1 MSTEPTR
8 PREPTGIAHAEIV
21 VKRSRFIAA
30 ASPVG
35 SVETAEAELQRVRDE
50 HSDASHVVYA
60 YLVGDERSEQA
71 GLSDAGEPKGTA
83 GRPVMEILRG
93 SGVRDVLLT
102 VVRYFGGTKL
112 GTGGLVHAYGD
123 AARAVLERLPTR
135 ERIDRLTARCSVTYD
150 LFERTRQLIDAA
162 GGTITDE
169 QYGTFVALVWEMPS
183 EALESLQEQM
193 RDLSRGSVEIE
204 TGDGAQ
210 SG

>member
-1 MSTEPTR
+1 MPSEPAG
-8 PREPTGIAHAEIV
+8 PREPTGSARAEIV

-30 ASPVG
+30 ATAVT
-35 SVETAEAELQRVRDE
+35 SVDAAETELRRIRDE
-50 HSDASHVVYA
+50 HDEANHVVYA

-150 LFERTRQLIDAA
+150 LLERTRQLIDAA
-162 GGTITDE
+162 GGTIADE
-169 QYGTFVALVWEMPS
+169 QYGTSIAVVWEMPS
-183 EALESLQEQM
+183 ENLAGLREQI
-193 RDLSRGSVEIE
+193 RDLSRGAVEIE
-204 TGDGAQ
+204 TE
-210 SG
+210 

>member
-1 MSTEPTR
+1 MPTEPAS
-8 PREPTGIAHAEIV
+8 PREPTETARAEIV
-21 VKRSRFIAA
+21 VKRSRFVAA
-30 ASPVG
+30 ATAVTSIDAA
-35 SVETAEAELQRVRDE
+35 ETELRRVRDE
-50 HSDASHVVYA
+50 HPDANHVVYA

-135 ERIDRLTARCSVTYD
+135 RRIDRLTARCSVTYD
-150 LFERTRQLIDAA
+150 LLERTRQLIDAA
-162 GGTITDE
+162 GGTIAE
-169 QYGTFVALVWEMPS
+169 ERFGTSVALVWEMPS
-183 EALESLQEQM
+183 AHLCGLREQM
-193 RDLSRGSVEIE
+193 RDLSRGAVEIE
-204 TGDGAQ
+204 TE
-210 SG
+210 

>member
-1 MSTEPTR
+1 MPTEPAS
-8 PREPTGIAHAEIV
+8 PREPTGTARAEIV

-30 ASPVG
+30 ATAVT
-35 SVETAEAELQRVRDE
+35 SVDAAETELRRVRDE
-50 HSDASHVVYA
+50 HPDANHVVYA
-60 YLVGDERSEQA
+60 YLIGDERSEQA

-135 ERIDRLTARCSVTYD
+135 QRIDRLTARCSVPYD
-150 LFERTRQLIDAA
+150 LLERTRQFIDAA
-162 GGTITDE
+162 GGTIADE
-169 QYGTFVALVWEMPS
+169 QYGTSVAVVWEMPS
-183 EALESLQEQM
+183 AHLAALREQIQ
-193 RDLSRGSVEIE
+193 DLSRGVVEIE
-204 TGDGAQ
+204 TE
-210 SG
+210 

>member
-1 MSTEPTR
+1 MPTEPAS
-8 PREPTGIAHAEIV
+8 PREPTGTARAEIV

-30 ASPVG
+30 ATAVT
-35 SVETAEAELQRVRDE
+35 SVDAAETELRRVRDE
-50 HSDASHVVYA
+50 HPDANHVVYA

-135 ERIDRLTARCSVTYD
+135 QRIDRLTARCSVPYD
-150 LFERTRQLIDAA
+150 LLERTRQFIDAA
-162 GGTITDE
+162 GGTIADE
-169 QYGTFVALVWEMPS
+169 QYGTSVAVVWEMPS
-183 EALESLQEQM
+183 AHLAALREQIQ
-193 RDLSRGSVEIE
+193 DLSRGVVEIE
-204 TGDGAQ
+204 TE
-210 SG
+210 